1 MATTEAARETNLKP
15 VGRHLLVDGLLITLI
30 GLLVQGFWV
39 ALIQQPT
46 YMDAYYYTT
55 NGQRLADG
63 HGLTEMIIWQY
74 LDDPAGLPT
83 PSHTYWLPLTSFLA
97 AAGLKITAGY
107 SGARL
112 AFWLLA
118 GLLPLLAYAIS
129 RDLSGQR
136 WQGWGAALFTAAAG
150 YYAAFLS
157 QPTTFAPF
165 AWTAGLALWL
175 LGRAGRL
182 DGTRYWFPAGV
193 LVGLAHLTRAD
204 GLLLL
209 VAGLVIWIYWAIRLR
224 QRPETERKWRSKAL
238 VTLARLVSGYLLVM
252 GGWYIRNWLVIG
264 QPLSA
269 AGTQSLF
276 LTTYDDLFAYGRSF
290 DFNSYLAWGWSNIL
304 RSKLDGMWFALQSF
318 VAIPGLIFLAPLIVV
333 GWAVH
338 YRQPASRALL
348 RPVMAYTVLLFLSLS
363 LVFTWPGMRGSLFHS
378 SIALWPWSTAL
389 AVAGLAALVDW
400 MAARLPH
407 WRPERAKRMF
417 MALFVVVAFALSL
430 AISLPRTRPDDAPER
445 YAWVGAQVSESAV
458 VMIGNAPALY
468 YYTGLSALSVPN
480 EPADVVLGAARHYG
494 ADYLVLD
501 RNHPIPLLD
510 LYQGQSTHPQ
520 IQFQGAYQDLRL
532 FKLETAAGGIPAAKL
547 RSALPA
553 RERAAGA

>member
-338 YRQPASRALL
+338 YRQPAKPGPAAAGDGLYRLAF
-348 RPVMAYTVLLFLSLS
+348 PVVE
-363 LVFTWPGMRGSLFHS
+363 PGLY
-378 SIALWPWSTAL
+378 L
-389 AVAGLAALVDW
+389 AGHAGQFVSFVHCPVALVDS
-400 MAARLPH
+400 AGGGRPGGIGRLDGRPTPH
-407 WRPERAKRMF
+407 WRRSEPSGCSWPCC
-417 MALFVVVAFALSL
+417 VVAFALSL
-430 AISLPRTRPDDAPER
+430 GDLVAPH
-445 YAWVGAQVSESAV
+445 
-458 VMIGNAPALY
+458 PA
-468 YYTGLSALSVPN
+468 G
-480 EPADVVLGAARHYG
+480 
-494 ADYLVLD
+494 
-501 RNHPIPLLD
+501 
-510 LYQGQSTHPQ
+510 
-520 IQFQGAYQDLRL
+520 
-532 FKLETAAGGIPAAKL
+532 
-547 RSALPA
+547 
-553 RERAAGA
+553 